1 MSTTCA
7 LTVLDAAGIH
17 LLRNRR
23 WRSAIAVRGQE
34 PLAHADRSTRR
45 IFTEQY
51 FEIFGNRAIYKD
63 GWVAAAKRDYQ
74 PWNLLTDI
82 PRVYADTT
90 DQDHWELYHV
100 ATDFSEADDA
110 LRTGPAELKAEFE
123 REGKRNDVFP
133 LLPLPIGAPTLV
145 DPAQR
150 HFDYR
155 SDISGLPTNALPALI
170 GRPHRFEVELG
181 GNGAAAN
188 GVLIAHGGR
197 LGGHVLYLDHGRL
210 IFDNNV
216 FGQKH
221 EVIAVKATLPPEPAK
236 SASSSFQ
243 PRRDHR
249 SPAVRDESQRRSDPP
264 ARRRKARRRRTGQR
278 LPRRRRRIQRNLRH
292 RPRSRFASRHHPA
305 FTQSGRYS
313 ARQDHSRLAPT

>member
-1 MSTTCA
+1 MAAAPRRPWRIDHQRTGQGRRRTDGYALQLANIDKAGSPSVASHYAAGWAWATSTPFQWMKQVASHFGGTRNPLIIDWPGHTSQPGA
-7 LTVLDAAGIH
+7 IRSQFGHVNDIAPTVLDAAGIRLPETVDGVPQLPFEGKS
-17 LLRNRR
+17 LL
-23 WRSAIAVRGQE
+23 
-34 PLAHADRSTRR
+34 PTLTDPHASD
-45 IFTEQY
+45 IHTEQY

-100 ATDFSEADDA
+100 ATDFSEADDSGFEGR
-110 LRTGPAELKAEFE
+110 LAELKAEFE

-170 GRPHRFEVELG
+170 GRPIASKS
-181 GNGAAAN
+181 NWAAT
-188 GVLIAHGGR
+188 VR
-197 LGGHVLYLDHGRL
+197 
-210 IFDNNV
+210 
-216 FGQKH
+216 
-221 EVIAVKATLPPEPAK
+221 
-236 SASSSFQ
+236 Q
-243 PRRDHR
+243 P
-249 SPAVRDESQRRSDPP
+249 
-264 ARRRKARRRRTGQR
+264 TGC
-278 LPRRRRRIQRNLRH
+278 
-292 RPRSRFASRHHPA
+292 
-305 FTQSGRYS
+305 
-313 ARQDHSRLAPT
+313 